1 MKEILYGFDKL
12 LFPAV
17 PKSMIG
23 SVSELLMEMGH
34 RVFETK
40 CYAFVL
46 KDDSKLVTQKWTQSD
61 SRM

>member
-1 MKEILYGFDKL
+1 MPQLKKILSGFDKL

-23 SVSELLMEMGH
+23 SVSELLTEMGH

-40 CYAFVL
+40 CYVFVL
-46 KDDSKLVTQKWTQSD
+46 QDESKLVTKHCNNT
-61 SRM
+61 

>member
-1 MKEILYGFDKL
+1 MKEILNGFDKL

-46 KDDSKLVTQKWTQSD
+46 KNDSKLVTQK
-61 SRM
+61 